1 MRVVQFYIP
10 DQGRRVGIV
19 QKETVVDLTAAHS
32 ELTRIYDVFQAAQK
46 NQISL
51 DQQLTELSTTS
62 GTTQISYEDLLQ
74 TAPGGSQPWLLPP
87 VDHPD
92 PHCLFVTGTGLT
104 HTGSMQSRDQMHSQE
119 TEHTETHQTDSAKMF
134 AMGVAGGKPTPGE
147 RGVSPEWFYKG
158 NGTILRGH
166 REPLDVPD
174 FALDGGE
181 EPELVGCYVID
192 DQGTPRRLGFVLG
205 NEWSDH
211 ETENINYLY
220 LAPSKLR
227 TCSIGPELNTD
238 FDFSDLTIRCSVQRE
253 GQTIYE
259 SGDLKTGEQFMCH
272 SLGNCEDHHFKYPQH
287 RQSGDV
293 HLHFLGTSKLS
304 HGTRDWKYQT
314 GDEIKIEAPDF
325 SSPLFNTVMKNE
337 NSPQKPIK
345 VRPA

>member
-1 MRVVQFYIP
+1 MRVVQFLIP

-19 QKETVVDLTAAHS
+19 QDQMVIDLTSGNS
-32 ELTRIYDVFQAAQK
+32 ELTRIYDIFQAAQK
-46 NQISL
+46 KQTSL
-51 DQQLTELSTTS
+51 SAASNAIER
-62 GTTQISYEDLLQ
+62 SYEDLLQ
-74 TAPGGSQPWLLPP
+74 AIPGGTHPWLLPP
-87 VDHPD
+87 IDHPN

-104 HTGSMQSRDQMHSQE
+104 HTGSMQSRDQMHAQE
-119 TEHTETHQTDSAKMF
+119 TEQAETHQTDSAKMF
-134 AMGVAGGKPTPGE
+134 AMGVAGGKPSLGE

-158 NGTILRGH
+158 NGTTLCGH
-166 REPLDVPD
+166 RDSLEIPD

-181 EPELVGCYVID
+181 EPELAGCYIID
-192 DQGTPRRLGFVLG
+192 DNGIPRRLGFVLG

-287 RQSGDV
+287 RQTGDV

-304 HGTRDWKYQT
+304 HGTRNWKYQT
-314 GDEIKIEAPDF
+314 GDEIKIEAPGF
-325 SSPLFNTVMKNE
+325 SSPLINTVRKNE
-337 NSPQKPIK
+337 SPDQTPIE

>member
-1 MRVVQFYIP
+1 MRVVQFEIP
-10 DQGRRVGIV
+10 EKGRRVGVIQDEAV
-19 QKETVVDLTAAHS
+19 IDLTSVNS
-32 ELTRIYDVFQAAQK
+32 ELTRIYEVFQAAQK
-46 NQISL
+46 KQISL
-51 DQQLTELSTTS
+51 NQFLSELSAEPHAERLSYESLLNGTS
-62 GTTQISYEDLLQ
+62 G
-74 TAPGGSQPWLLPP
+74 GSTPCLLPP

-92 PHCLFVTGTGLT
+92 PHYLFVTGTGLT
-104 HTGSMQSRDQMHSQE
+104 HTGSMESRDQMHSE
-119 TEHTETHQTDSAKMF
+119 VTEQAESHQTDSAKMF
-134 AMGVAGGKPTPGE
+134 AMGVEGGKPASGK

-166 REPLDVPD
+166 GDPLEIPD

-192 DQGTPRRLGFVLG
+192 DHGVPRRLGFVLG

-227 TCSIGPELNTD
+227 VCAIGPELNTD
-238 FDFSDLTIRCSVQRE
+238 FDFSDLTIRCSVQRNGE
-253 GQTIYE
+253 TIYE

-272 SLGNCEDHHFKYPQH
+272 SLANCEDHHFKYPQH
-287 RQSGDV
+287 RQTGDV

-314 GDEIKIEAPDF
+314 DDVITVEAPGF
-325 SSPLFNTVMKNE
+325 SAPLINSVVKNKTPNHTPLE
-337 NSPQKPIK
+337 I
-345 VRPA
+345 RPA